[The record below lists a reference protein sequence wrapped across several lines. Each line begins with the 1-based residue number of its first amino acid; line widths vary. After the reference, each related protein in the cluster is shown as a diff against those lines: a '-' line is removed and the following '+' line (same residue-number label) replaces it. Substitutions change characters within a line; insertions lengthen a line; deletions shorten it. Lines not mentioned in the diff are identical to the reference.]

1 MENKRWLHA
10 LWAIV
15 LCLNM
20 GALSAQTPLHKN
32 AVGMKFLLLDYK
44 AFYNQEYG
52 NFRGMDNGLELSYY
66 RNISKNLN
74 VYFPFRLSV
83 IEPYESDV
91 KFQSLSSDIQFHIQF
106 WKEDSRFNPF
116 VLFGAGVVYDQQE
129 SMHMQVPLG
138 GGLEVKLSDVVF
150 LNFQLES
157 RWAIAD
163 NRNNLQLGIGVKTLL
178 SQGAKDR
185 DGDGIPD
192 HLDAC
197 PDQAGE
203 ASAQG
208 CPDADA
214 DGVPDHLD
222 ACVDIPG
229 QSSAQGCPD
238 RDGDGIADFEDLCPE
253 EPGLPEWGGCP
264 EDPNKKSS
272 TDLSDVS
279 PADEIVA
286 DTPVK
291 GPDKIVPESST
302 PVLKDSDGDGIPDLD
317 DKCPLEPG
325 PAWNRGCPEIKEEDK
340 KILRDAMKEVQF
352 DIGKSTLRPGSF
364 KILDQIIDLM
374 RKYPEYVIV
383 INGHTDNT
391 GSSELNQKLSEDR
404 AKTCYEYL
412 MSKGISQ
419 QRMSYRGFGQSKPI
433 YSNNN
438 EIGRSLNRRVE
449 FRMLVL

>member
-1 MENKRWLHA
+1 MENKHRLYA
-10 LWAIV
+10 LWVIIGFLTV
-15 LCLNM
+15 GN
-20 GALSAQTPLHKN
+20 LSAQTPLHKN

-52 NFRGMDNGLELSYY
+52 NFKGMDNGLELSYY

-83 IEPYESDV
+83 IEPFGSDV

-138 GGLEVKLSDVVF
+138 GGLEVKLSDIVF

-157 RWAIAD
+157 RWAISD

-178 SQGAKDR
+178 TQGAKDS

-197 PDQAGE
+197 PDQPGP
-203 ASAQG
+203 ASTQG
-208 CPDADA
+208 CPDADG
-214 DGVPDHLD
+214 DGIPDYLD
-222 ACVDIPG
+222 ACPDIPG
-229 QSSAQGCPD
+229 HSSAQGCPD
-238 RDGDGIADFEDLCPE
+238 RDGDGIADFEDLCPD
-253 EPGLPEWGGCP
+253 EPGLPQWGGCP
-264 EDPNKKSS
+264 EDPNKKTS
-272 TDLSDVS
+272 TNLSDTS
-279 PADEIVA
+279 PAEELVTE
-286 DTPVK
+286 TPVK
-291 GPDKIVPESST
+291 GPDKSVSESIT
-302 PVLKDSDGDGIPDLD
+302 PVLKDSDGDGIPDVD
-317 DKCPLEPG
+317 DKCPFEPG

-352 DIGKSTLRPGSF
+352 DIGKSTLRPSSF
-364 KILDQIIDLM
+364 KILDQIVDLM

-391 GSSELNQKLSEDR
+391 GSSELNQKLSEER

-412 MSKGISQ
+412 MSQGISQ